1 MKRFSLKKSIALML
15 LTLMATAASPPPRT
29 PVKSTLDIH
38 GVVSQGFENWQAYS
52 QFLQSDLSNKSWG
65 LGAQPLTEDDCYHQK
80 ITAFFKTKG
89 LEQPAQLPFGFK
101 SWKDFARILALEPS
115 GASCAQVS
123 MAAPSG
129 AMPAIPTAL
138 DWSPENKTKLDK
150 FFASGNLKGQVA
162 VFDADDTLWRTDAGE
177 GFLKYLIAH
186 KKLANL
192 PAGFDPFANY
202 EALCAQNK
210 WMGYP
215 YATQVMAGMK
225 VSEIQALA
233 KEFFKTFHQNVYPGQ
248 RALIQR
254 LQQAGVD
261 VWIVSASPQWLIEQ
275 GAPYLGVPANRVV
288 GVRLAVANGLA
299 TPHLIP
305 PMTFRQG
312 KVEAINKYIGKV
324 PVYVSGDSITD
335 FEMLQIASR
344 MQMVIN
350 PKDKNAPED
359 NIFLQATRR
368 GWPIQRW

>member
-1 MKRFSLKKSIALML
+1 MKRLALSL
-15 LTLMATAASPPPRT
+15 LTLLTATVCPQPQVGAAPIIAPIEFDKLKDYQDVANLQIDP
-29 PVKSTLDIH
+29 K
-38 GVVSQGFENWQAYS
+38 AYS
-52 QFLQSDLSNKSWG
+52 LSATTPAG
-65 LGAQPLTEDDCYHQK
+65 EDCYHDKAIAYLKQAG
-80 ITAFFKTKG
+80 ID
-89 LEQPAQLPFGFK
+89 PANLKRLPAGFK
-101 SWKDFARILALEPS
+101 SWKDYDAYLKIDA
-115 GASCAQVS
+115 GACAAVS
-123 MAAPSG
+123 PPAAP
-129 AMPAIPTAL
+129 PASL
-138 DWSPENKTKLDK
+138 DWSPQNKAVLDK

-162 VFDADDTLWRTDAGE
+162 VFDADDTLWRNDAGE

-186 KKLANL
+186 KKLVNL

-233 KEFFKTFHQNVYPGQ
+233 KDFFKTFSQNIYPSQ
-248 RALIQR
+248 KALIQR
-254 LQQAGVD
+254 LHAAGVD

-299 TPHLIP
+299 TPHIVP

-312 KVEAINKYIGKV
+312 KVEAIKQYIRKQ

-335 FEMLQIASR
+335 FEMLQYASR
-344 MQMVIN
+344 QQMVIN

-359 NIFLQATRR
+359 NIFLQATKRN
-368 GWPIQRW
+368 WPIQRW